1 MTLKYPFV
9 TEKAMVLLENQS
21 KLQFL
26 VTREANKD
34 DIKRDIE
41 KAFGQNV
48 KSVRTLMNTHGQ
60 KKAIVSFE
68 NDKAAEEILSARHNV
83 GGEHGTSNH
92 NTKPGQ
98 GRPDIPRSIPPVQ
111 GKLSTSV
118 MTRRRSPERL
128 STSNTIPHAMHRSRS
143 SNLRSNT

>member
-26 VTREANKD
+26 VTREATKD
-34 DIKRDIE
+34 DIKRELE

-48 KSVRTLMNTHGQ
+48 RSVRTLMNMHGQ

-68 NDKAAEEILSARHNV
+68 NDKAAEEILS
-83 GGEHGTSNH
+83 
-92 NTKPGQ
+92 
-98 GRPDIPRSIPPVQ
+98 
-111 GKLSTSV
+111 
-118 MTRRRSPERL
+118 RL
-128 STSNTIPHAMHRSRS
+128 GIM
-143 SNLRSNT
+143 

>member
-68 NDKAAEEILSARHNV
+68 NEKAAEEILS
-83 GGEHGTSNH
+83 
-92 NTKPGQ
+92 
-98 GRPDIPRSIPPVQ
+98 
-111 GKLSTSV
+111 
-118 MTRRRSPERL
+118 RL
-128 STSNTIPHAMHRSRS
+128 GIM
-143 SNLRSNT
+143 

>member
-21 KLQFL
+21 KLQFI
-26 VTREANKD
+26 VTREASKD

-41 KAFGQNV
+41 KAFGQDV

-68 NDKAAEEILSARHNV
+68 NDKAAEEILS
-83 GGEHGTSNH
+83 
-92 NTKPGQ
+92 
-98 GRPDIPRSIPPVQ
+98 
-111 GKLSTSV
+111 
-118 MTRRRSPERL
+118 RL
-128 STSNTIPHAMHRSRS
+128 GIM
-143 SNLRSNT
+143 